1 VAQLLLPY
9 ITVSTGHLWDIS
21 NRIGKM
27 FSWLSVRYG
36 RNKKRGG
43 MTMFGIAEVIVG
55 LWFLPVTLFVIIPLA
70 MTISWYI
77 MIFLNILKNRER
89 KDHN

>member
-1 VAQLLLPY
+1 
-9 ITVSTGHLWDIS
+9 
-21 NRIGKM
+21 
-27 FSWLSVRYG
+27 
-36 RNKKRGG
+36 
-43 MTMFGIAEVIVG
+43 MFGIAEVIVG

-77 MIFLNILKNRER
+77 MMFFNILRNREG